1 MAILQFLRAFGQRTL
16 KNNLRAL
23 PRKLSNAFSF
33 RGSKRTRGTPI
44 SAGLGVW

>member
-23 PRKLSNAFSF
+23 PFPPAWAYGKKRNFRKRL
-33 RGSKRTRGTPI
+33 
-44 SAGLGVW
+44 